1 MFGLVAKTLL
11 LFNLLYLPVFNI
23 ELCSIFLQYFF
34 SLFLFF
40 TYYLGQTL
48 GKKWFKN
55 KEVYV
60 WCYYIIMS
68 NLFMYSYV
76 NLHNYNFWVKIN
88 IIVHIISSIID
99 TNHTFNKWFKRTF
112 IIELPDEQF
121 YQHVY

>member
-1 MFGLVAKTLL
+1 
-11 LFNLLYLPVFNI
+11 
-23 ELCSIFLQYFF
+23 
-34 SLFLFF
+34 
-40 TYYLGQTL
+40 
-48 GKKWFKN
+48 
-55 KEVYV
+55 
-60 WCYYIIMS
+60 MS

-76 NLHNYNFWVKIN
+76 NLHNYKFWVKIN